1 MKPRSSDRKLT
12 EKACDRDPLIA
23 SPARVYHS
31 TRGLVCCT
39 GQNCLNRGLFLLSVA
54 VSDLGKA
61 PNRQN
66 ARDFRPTFAPMRE
79 PVLGTA
85 RAAYQARRR
94 QTIELDL
101 DAFGSSF
108 QSAI

>member
-1 MKPRSSDRKLT
+1 MTLSL
-12 EKACDRDPLIA
+12 LG
-23 SPARVYHS
+23 PARVYHI
-31 TRGLVCCT
+31 TRGLVCCI
-39 GQNCLNRGLFLLSVA
+39 GQNCLNRGLFLLPVA

-66 ARDFRPTFAPMRE
+66 VRNCRPAFDPMRE